1 MSCIS
6 EKHFRKILID
16 HCPGK
21 IPQQKIDPCFSD
33 GGSQLAVKGVVNLP
47 VEIPG
52 KETIHPF
59 RIIQGLNENIILGA
73 DFINKHLLVY
83 DPKFKQVKW
92 RKDNVWSVS
101 SIKMTHETVIPEY
114 LSKLVKVKMDSG
126 TEKTEQ
132 VVAEIMCKS
141 EPYLVGGPG
150 LINIDATGCSL
161 IEVFNAGPWA
171 VVKMWARLTMSRDY
185 HFSPLKPTK

>member
-1 MSCIS
+1 
-6 EKHFRKILID
+6 
-16 HCPGK
+16 
-21 IPQQKIDPCFSD
+21 
-33 GGSQLAVKGVVNLP
+33 VVNLP
-47 VEIPG
+47 VKIPG

-101 SIKMTHETVIPEY
+101 SIKMTHETVIPKY

-150 LINIDATGCSL
+150 LINIDATGCSSL
-161 IEVFNAGPWA
+161 KFSMLDPGP
-171 VVKMWARLTMSRDY
+171 LSRCG
-185 HFSPLKPTK
+185 PG